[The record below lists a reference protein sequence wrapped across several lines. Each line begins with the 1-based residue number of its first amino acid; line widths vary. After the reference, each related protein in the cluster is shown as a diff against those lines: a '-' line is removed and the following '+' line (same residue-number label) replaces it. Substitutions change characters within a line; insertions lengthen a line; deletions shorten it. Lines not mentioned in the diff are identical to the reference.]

1 MKPALL
7 DTKPRYPRSWQ
18 ALPMGAELKAVVE
31 TQLEGITQQFFGY
44 HMVKVGNLSSELKLS
59 QCSIKHCVNMMT
71 KVSEHSSM
79 VSLSREM
86 ALLENSVDAFVL
98 AHELD
103 FAQDPH
109 QILREVD
116 RAIMPDGDLVIVG
129 FNPLSIAGLAKLLS
143 FNRQSLLYE
152 ARFFSVP
159 RLKDWLNLLGFEIMD
174 VKYQPFSTFMFTQK
188 YNGWSRWCEKFLPK
202 LASVYIIV
210 AKKRTIPMSL
220 IKPKWQP
227 KPKFAPVGA
236 SMRTRSFEHNA
247 RQKE

>member
-7 DTKPRYPRSWQ
+7 DTKPHYPRSWQ
-18 ALPMGAELKAVVE
+18 ALPLGAELKAVVE
-31 TQLEGITQQFFGY
+31 TQLAGITQQFFGY
-44 HMVKVGNLSSELKLS
+44 HMVKVGNLSSELKLT

-71 KVSEHSSM
+71 KVSEHSSIL
-79 VSLSREM
+79 SLPREM

-116 RAIMPDGDLVIVG
+116 RAIMPDGNLVIVG
-129 FNPLSIAGLAKLLS
+129 FNPFSITGLIKLLS
-143 FNRQSLLYE
+143 FNQQSLLHE

-174 VKYQPFSTFMFTQK
+174 VKYQPFSTFKYMQK
-188 YNGWSRWCEKFLPK
+188 KNAWSRWYDIFLPK

-210 AKKRTIPMSL
+210 AKKRTVPMSL

-227 KPKFAPVGA
+227 KPKFAVVGV
-236 SMRTRSFEHNA
+236 SMRTRGFDQNTQ
-247 RQKE
+247 QKD